1 MNDSDPLQID
11 TNFNNYKSEQVEGNK
26 PSPRFEN
33 KQETKDDK
41 EYFYCNMCGNTF
53 ETKQEFDLH
62 YDQHFNKCIEC
73 LAVFTNQDALNS
85 HKKEVHGSRPDKY
98 VRIFNSFFKQIT
110 LFVVILGQSS

>member
-11 TNFNNYKSEQVEGNK
+11 TNFNNFKSESSEGNK
-26 PSPRFEN
+26 TPTHYEN

-41 EYFYCNMCGNTF
+41 EWFYCNMCGNTF
-53 ETKQEFDLH
+53 ENKPEFDMH

-85 HKKEVHGSRPDKY
+85 HKKEVHGSRPENY
-98 VRIFNSFFKQIT
+98 VCLFNYHF
-110 LFVVILGQSS
+110 SSK